1 MSGQVHL
8 YSGDGKGKTSAA
20 VGLALRAKG
29 HGFRVWFVQFL
40 KSGQSSELKRMETLG
55 IHVISGQS
63 IDKFSIAMS
72 AEEKEAV
79 RKENNE
85 RLAYVRNM
93 ADAGEIDL
101 LVLDEAIGTAFGAG
115 LLDVDQ
121 LMDFVEHKPEA
132 LELVLTGRDPS
143 KKLADLVD
151 YHSEIRMVRH
161 PYVTKGLTSR
171 PGIEY

>member
-1 MSGQVHL
+1 MRGQVHL

-40 KSGQSSELKRMETLG
+40 KSGHSSELDMLKTLG
-55 IHVISGQS
+55 IQVISGQS
-63 IDKFSIAMS
+63 VEKFSFAMTD
-72 AEEKEAV
+72 EEKKTVKE
-79 RKENNE
+79 ENNA
-85 RLAYVRNM
+85 RLSYVRDLANE
-93 ADAGEIDL
+93 GEIDL
-101 LVLDEAIGTAFGAG
+101 LVLDEAVGTACGAG
-115 LLDVDQ
+115 LLDIDQ
-121 LMDFVEHKPEA
+121 LMDFIENKPAA

-143 KKLADLVD
+143 KELSDAVD

-161 PYVTKGLTSR
+161 PYVTAGLKAR